1 MRINEII
8 APAQQAIGQTV
19 TSEPVEE
26 PTPQEI
32 QQIQNLIG
40 TIDVVKEQPQSLL
53 SKLTGWM
60 KQYPLIDK
68 ITDIIPQTRIVKAVS
83 AAVDALEKGDNV
95 LALNSLAGA
104 LTGNVGKAVNTVARA
119 VNTAQAIGQGDV
131 RAAVA
136 AQGGT
141 AAKLVRAGDTVNRI
155 QTALAPQST
164 LEEIDRI
171 RRLANITR

>member
-1 MRINEII
+1 MRINEIV

-19 TSEPVEE
+19 TADPVEE

-32 QQIQNLIG
+32 QQIQQLIG
-40 TIDVVKEQPQSLL
+40 TIDPQKEQPQSLL

-83 AAVDALEKGDNV
+83 AAVDAIEKGDNV
-95 LALNSLAGA
+95 TALNSLAGA

-119 VNTAQAIGQGDV
+119 VNTAQALSQGDV
-131 RAAVA
+131 KAAIS

-141 AAKLVRAGDTVNRI
+141 AARLVRAGDTVAKV